1 LINRLYEIEN
11 DVALGAKNNSLLNY
25 NNMKLGT
32 RVIEDANLQLGV
44 YNKINSRL
52 ANRTEVL
59 RAIDNYDL
67 VKMREISDFFYKT
80 SGLYARVLRYMA
92 YMYRYDW
99 FITPYINENK
109 TKDTEKVLES
119 FHQCLRFLDNFEIKQ
134 QFGEIALKVLR
145 FGCYYGYKVQTA
157 DGLILQELPQNYCR
171 SRLFQGL
178 KPVVEFNM
186 AFFDDKF
193 ANIEQRMKVLKMFP
207 KEFAKGYALYKQNKL
222 PPIFYGDTSGWYVLD
237 PEMTVKFT
245 ANGEDYPMFIS
256 MIPLIIDLDE
266 AQDLDKKKTLQKLV
280 KLVVQ
285 KLPLD
290 KNGDM
295 IFDTEEIQQFHQNAV
310 QQLSRVIG
318 LNVLT
323 TLADVSVEDVAD
335 DASVQN
341 DDLARVERQVY
352 NEAGISQL
360 QFNTDGNIALQYS
373 VTNDEATMYNFIL
386 QLQSFL
392 NDIIKPFNK
401 NPKKFYFKAQIL
413 TTTIYNYKDLA
424 KLYKEQTQLGYS
436 KMLPQI
442 ALGQSQSSIL
452 ANAYFEND
460 VLDLVM
466 KFIPPLSS
474 NVMNAEVLASHGY
487 EMQSQGGNGG
497 KGSSTGEKDPAAEK
511 NAGRPEKPDEQK
523 STKTLQNK
531 ESQS

>member
-1 LINRLYEIEN
+1 MVNRLNEIEN
-11 DVALGAKNNSLLNY
+11 NTPRNSILNY
-25 NNMKLGT
+25 GNIKLGFQT
-32 RVIEDANLQLGV
+32 IDDATLQLGTYGRV
-44 YNKINSRL
+44 NPRL
-52 ANRTEVL
+52 GKKSEVL
-59 RAIDNYDL
+59 RAINNYD
-67 VKMREISDFFYKT
+67 VKTMREISDFFYKT
-80 SGLYARVLRYMA
+80 SGIYARVLRYMA
-92 YMYRYDW
+92 FMYCYDW
-99 FITPYINENK
+99 FVTPYVADETAANK
-109 TKDTEKVLES
+109 AKLLKS
-119 FHQCLRFLDNFEIKQ
+119 FNDCLKFLDDFQVKK

-145 FGCYYGYKVQTA
+145 FGCYYAYKVW
-157 DGLILQELPQNYCR
+157 DGKSLVLQELPPDYCR
-171 SRLFQGL
+171 SRFVKGVTT
-178 KPVVEFNM
+178 PIVEFNM

-193 ANIEQRMKVLKMFP
+193 ANVEQRMKILKMFP
-207 KEFAKGYALYKQNKL
+207 KEFAKGYMLYKQNKL
-222 PPIFYGDTSGWYVLD
+222 QPLFNGDTSGWYVLD

-266 AQDLDKKKTLQKLV
+266 AQDLDKKRTLQKLV
-280 KLVVQ
+280 KLVIQ
-285 KLPLD
+285 KLPMD
-290 KNGDM
+290 KNGDI
-295 IFDTEEIQQFHQNAV
+295 IFDSEEIRQFHQNAV
-310 QQLSRVIG
+310 HMLSKATGI
-318 LNVLT
+318 NVLT
-323 TLADVSVEDVAD
+323 TLADVEVEDLTGD
-335 DASVQN
+335 NSVQN
-341 DDLARVERQVY
+341 DDLERVERQVY
-352 NEAGISQL
+352 NEAGVSQL

-401 NPKKFYFKAQIL
+401 NPNKFYFKVEL
-413 TTTIYNYKDLA
+413 LKTTIYNYKELA

-436 KMLPQI
+436 KILPQV

-487 EMQSQGGNGG
+487 EMQSQQNKGAGGGQQNAPKDEGQ
-497 KGSSTGEKDPAAEK
+497 KGQ
-511 NAGRPEKPDEQK
+511 AGRPEKPDEQK